1 MRCHHARYLP
11 LLVMGTLLTA
21 CRSKQPIQDA
31 ARSNSSND
39 SVFERVVE
47 VAPEQAKRVKIYYKD
62 AKGVSYGSL
71 ANLFEQMKA
80 KDIKPKALINGGMV
94 DIDGKPVGLLI
105 VDGNTIRGLNM
116 HNGKENFSMGKHGV
130 FAITKSGKALVFNPA
145 ERRSGAFLR
154 SLKYATQS
162 GPLLVS
168 HGKIVAGKD
177 WNRLNSR
184 SAVGVTK
191 AGGVVFVQSASIGL
205 RAFAEACRKRGMWD
219 ALFLDGGGY
228 SCVAR
233 EPSEANFVQRYAGI
247 ISVE

>member
-1 MRCHHARYLP
+1 MRCHYAHYLP

-21 CRSKQPIQDA
+21 CRSSPPIQDA
-31 ARSNSSND
+31 ARSNSSSD

-80 KDIKPKALINGGMV
+80 KNIKPKALINGGMV

-105 VDGNTIRGLNM
+105 VDGNTICGLNM
-116 HNGKENFSMGKHGV
+116 HNGKENFSMGRHGV

-145 ERRSGAFLR
+145 ERRGGAFLR

-191 AGGVVFVQSASIGL
+191 AGVVFVQSASIGL
-205 RAFAEACRKRGMWD
+205 HAFAEACRRRGMWD
-219 ALFLDGGGY
+219 ALFLDGGSY
-228 SCVAR
+228 NCVAR
-233 EPSEANFVQRYAGI
+233 EPSEANFVQKYAGI